1 MLPFITIH
9 EIAADIIPIANDLL
23 SLEYNSSFL
32 DLYVNNDET
41 ILKTLVDAI
50 LKIEIVFGPFKQID
64 GFGKNSRNLLNL
76 LQECYPTNTL
86 SNENPSQI
94 NQLLLIDRTADL
106 ASPFITPLTYEALIH
121 EVRFPY
127 HSFIH

>member
-9 EIAADIIPIANDLL
+9 EIDSDIIPIDNDLL

-41 ILKTLVDAI
+41 VMKTLVDAI

-64 GFGKNSRNLLNL
+64 GFCKNSRNFLNL
-76 LQECYPTNTL
+76 LQECYPTNIL

-94 NQLLLIDRTADL
+94 NQLLLIDRTVDL
-106 ASPFITPLTYEALIH
+106 ASLFITPLTYESLIH
-121 EVRFPY
+121 EVSNPY
-127 HSFIH
+127 H

>member
-9 EIAADIIPIANDLL
+9 EIDSDSIPIDNDLL

-32 DLYVNNDET
+32 DLFVNNDET
-41 ILKTLVDAI
+41 VMKTLVDAI

-64 GFGKNSRNLLNL
+64 GFGKNSRNFLNL
-76 LQECYPTNTL
+76 LQECYPTNIL

-94 NQLLLIDRTADL
+94 NQLLLIDRTVDL
-106 ASPFITPLTYEALIH
+106 ASLFITPLTYESLIH
-121 EVRFPY
+121 EVSNPY
-127 HSFIH
+127 H